1 MSSAANTGAVG
12 QLVPRCTPC
21 PVGQIVPPPASQPDA
36 HPSPMQDS
44 ALFIHLILQ
53 LRSFADAAVLWA
65 ALREHADVQE
75 LRTTSTLISRVT
87 LAETIDRK
95 TVQRSFKRL
104 EDLGLISMRVHSN
117 TATHVTVDRNAV
129 LALLS
134 AGLDER
140 LPGLDN
146 CRDFPFLQAWAEDR
160 KARHL
165 AVA

>member
-1 MSSAANTGAVG
+1 
-12 QLVPRCTPC
+12 
-21 PVGQIVPPPASQPDA
+21 
-36 HPSPMQDS
+36 MQDS

-104 EDLGLISMRVHSN
+104 EDLGLISMRIHNN
-117 TATHVTVDRNAV
+117 TATHVTVDCDAV
-129 LALLS
+129 LALLG

-140 LPGLDN
+140 LPGLDDG
-146 CRDFPFLQAWAEDR
+146 RDFPFLQAWAQDR